1 MHAIVNQGRYKL
13 LDQNETG
20 RPQLVPKPRYIFY
33 LILDRF
39 RKEYLALLVAH
50 IFIFV
55 FNDSFLERLEAF
67 LRRELKTLHALSID
81 ASGGLDPDTVQ
92 ERRLQAHREAF
103 DYLIAEFRTYRGL
116 LVTIKNEYETT
127 IERLREKILEL
138 QPLKVRSSCPVKCIC
153 CPAD

>member
-1 MHAIVNQGRYKL
+1 MHAIVSQGRYKL

-20 RPQLVPKPRYIFY
+20 RPQLVPKPRYFLVENTLGLLLGAYMLY
-33 LILDRF
+33 LLCS
-39 RKEYLALLVAH
+39 Y
-50 IFIFV
+50 
-55 FNDSFLERLEAF
+55 DSFLERLEAF
-67 LRRELKTLHALSID
+67 LRRELKTLHALSLD
-81 ASGGLDPDTVQ
+81 KSGGLDQDTVQ

-116 LVTIKNEYETT
+116 LVAIKNEYETT

-138 QPLKVRSSCPVKCIC
+138 QPLKVRLSFSLTCTC